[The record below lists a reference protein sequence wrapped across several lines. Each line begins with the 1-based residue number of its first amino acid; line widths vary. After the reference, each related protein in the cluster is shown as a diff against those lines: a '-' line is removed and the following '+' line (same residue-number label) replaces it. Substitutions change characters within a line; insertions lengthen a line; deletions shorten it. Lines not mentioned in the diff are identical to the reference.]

1 MKPDVLEMNQKPY
14 CRNRAARS
22 PSLFPVQLNRK
33 EMNLQNH
40 SIIPGNANLHRNAE
54 ENWREEMEGE
64 TNMMGTKDDSEN
76 SVLLFSDEDNETEQ
90 LLQDISKKTMKIVA
104 EQVDSPSSTHSS
116 DGDHI
121 PDTIQDKYQQNVLNY
136 RPVCTN
142 PFTPP
147 GDFGRNMVELS
158 DRESTDSDG
167 SLFKTQRPVVPLRQA
182 RKRGTGKCPPRSA
195 RDQTAENTD
204 SSTDSDDIPYRPNYV
219 MVGHVRKW
227 RQHKKYRN
235 KSVYK
240 RTGRPVGR
248 PRSSITKAEKR
259 RRLKERGLQFPFVQK
274 EYGRKHLP
282 FKMIFAYEQAAL
294 CGLFTYMKEL
304 KCQKHLIKSLEKIN
318 VDCPD
323 RECGPVRQCKYLDE
337 KRPVSPI
344 QESSDETCIEDFD
357 NENTFGVKV
366 VDNSCFVME
375 KFGKKKK
382 SLREKN
388 SDDKNKDECIPNG
401 EGKAIEKN
409 KSVTGQQNNTES
421 SST

>member
-1 MKPDVLEMNQKPY
+1 MH
-14 CRNRAARS
+14 RAS
-22 PSLFPVQLNRK
+22 GEGDL
-33 EMNLQNH
+33 H
-40 SIIPGNANLHRNAE
+40 SNAE
-54 ENWREEMEGE
+54 ENWREKMEGE
-64 TNMMGTKDDSEN
+64 TNMTGTKDDSEN
-76 SVLLFSDEDNETEQ
+76 SVLLFSDEDDGIEQ
-90 LLQDISKKTMKIVA
+90 LLQDISKKTMKVVA
-104 EQVDSPSSTHSS
+104 EQVDSPISTHSS
-116 DGDHI
+116 EGDHI
-121 PDTIQDKYQQNVLNY
+121 PDTIQDKCQQKVLNY
-136 RPVCTN
+136 QPVCTN
-142 PFTPP
+142 PFPPP
-147 GDFGRNMVELS
+147 GDIGRNMVELS
-158 DRESTDSDG
+158 ERESTDSES
-167 SLFKTQRPVVPLRQA
+167 SLFKTQHPVVPLGQA
-182 RKRGTGKCPPRSA
+182 RRRGTGKCPSRSA

-219 MVGHVRKW
+219 MVGQVRKW
-227 RQHKKYRN
+227 RRHKKYKN

-248 PRSSITKAEKR
+248 PRSSITKAEKK

-323 RECGPVRQCKYLDE
+323 RECGPIRQCKYLDE

-366 VDNSCFVME
+366 VLITKPATHFPSHIVFTHHPC
-375 KFGKKKK
+375 
-382 SLREKN
+382 
-388 SDDKNKDECIPNG
+388 P
-401 EGKAIEKN
+401 
-409 KSVTGQQNNTES
+409 Q
-421 SST
+421 